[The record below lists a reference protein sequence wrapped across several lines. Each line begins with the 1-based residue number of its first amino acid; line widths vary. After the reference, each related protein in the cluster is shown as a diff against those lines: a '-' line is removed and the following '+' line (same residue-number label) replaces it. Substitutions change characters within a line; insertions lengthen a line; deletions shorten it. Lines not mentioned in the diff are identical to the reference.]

1 MDTAGLER
9 ALGAIAATFR
19 LARLYPP
26 THPAVVESMRQ
37 VTAALPAL
45 AELGAVEWKIAATG
59 LQWQG
64 QQLLAG
70 QAPGAEL
77 AGLVYGRG
85 LRRLLV
91 GPGVTRGPLLALFR
105 RALGL

>member
-64 QQLLAG
+64 QQLLARNPG
-70 QAPGAEL
+70 GAEPARL
-77 AGLVYGRG
+77 LYGRG
-85 LRRLLV
+85 LPGMRGGARL
-91 GPGVTRGPLLALFR
+91 TRGPPLAL
-105 RALGL
+105 LG